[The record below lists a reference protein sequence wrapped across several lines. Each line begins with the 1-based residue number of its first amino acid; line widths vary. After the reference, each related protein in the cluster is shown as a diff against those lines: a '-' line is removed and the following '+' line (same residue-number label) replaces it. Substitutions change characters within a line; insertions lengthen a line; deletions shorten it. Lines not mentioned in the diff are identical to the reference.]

1 MCYRAAPF
9 AFGCTQLKVPPAH
22 LVKLQN
28 NINMSPCGV
37 AFVKGAIRR
46 GVLPRMLQEILDTR
60 LMVIVFIVCLLIIII
75 SHRCVFQTAVDEYF
89 KFFCFIF
96 HALFTFYASSC
107 HRLSTL
113 ILPIFSSL
121 LDIYQY
127 LAKSCSALPHRS
139 FLVPINFL
147 VLSCPLFLSHETT
160 VIIPFLIFHE
170 YSSRCFISII
180 SLLPSLLFVVVYL
193 LALYVNTGLLF
204 ALELV
209 VLCCSGISVFQM
221 SVI

>member
-60 LMVIVFIVCLLIIII
+60 LMVIVFIVCLLIII
-75 SHRCVFQTAVDEYF
+75 SHRCVFQTAVDEDF
-89 KFFCFIF
+89 KFFCLIF

-107 HRLSTL
+107 HSLSTL

-139 FLVPINFL
+139 LLVLIHFLVPFY
-147 VLSCPLFLSHETT
+147 PLFLSHETT
-160 VIIPFLIFHE
+160 N
-170 YSSRCFISII
+170 YSFSDF
-180 SLLPSLLFVVVYL
+180 P
-193 LALYVNTGLLF
+193 
-204 ALELV
+204 
-209 VLCCSGISVFQM
+209 
-221 SVI
+221 